1 MPKQAERR
9 ARALDANAQGHEIL
23 SVLNYLQ
30 GMYIAASTPHPFREP
45 FMRLSLHSVGL
56 FTLPLALGAMPLNAP
71 RPFVVD
77 RAHSEINFVA
87 DSRLVSAHGFFDKWD
102 ATIQIDSANAETSS
116 VSITID
122 AASINTRVGMR
133 DNHLKSDAFFDVTKY
148 PTITFKSVSIKQTAP
163 RVYDIAGD
171 LTIRGVTKRISV
183 PAYMVFYEKGAG
195 RFRGQFSIM
204 RKDYGVG
211 FDPPLNPIENEVQV
225 QWDFS
230 IKEPAPAK

>member
-1 MPKQAERR
+1 
-9 ARALDANAQGHEIL
+9 
-23 SVLNYLQ
+23 
-30 GMYIAASTPHPFREP
+30 
-45 FMRLSLHSVGL
+45 MRLFLRAAVLSA
-56 FTLPLALGAMPLNAP
+56 LPLALGAVPLRAP
-71 RPFVVD
+71 KAYVVD

-87 DSRLVSAHGFFDKWD
+87 DSRLLSAHGFFDKWD
-102 ATIQIDSANAETSS
+102 ATIQLDSANVDASS
-116 VSITID
+116 VQITID

-133 DNHLKSDAFFDVTKY
+133 DNHLKSDAFFDVAKY
-148 PTITFKSVSIKQTAP
+148 PLITFKSVSIKQSAP
-163 RVYDIAGD
+163 RVYDITGD
-171 LTIRGVTKRISV
+171 LTIRGVTKRVTV

-195 RFRGQFSIM
+195 RFRGQFSIL